1 MKEPKTIKGYIKL
14 IRNIEKIAVSTL
26 KGYDDLNQEQKNIL
40 SEISGQISNNINEY
54 NDENNPRNIHR

>member
-14 IRNIEKIAVSTL
+14 IRNIEKIAVNTL
-26 KGYDDLNQEQKNIL
+26 KGYDNLNQEQKNIL

-54 NDENNPRNIHR
+54 NDENNTCNIYR

>member
-26 KGYDDLNQEQKNIL
+26 KGYDNLNQEQKNIL
-40 SEISGQISNNINEY
+40 SEIGGQISNNINEY

>member
-26 KGYDDLNQEQKNIL
+26 KGYDNLNQEQKNIL

>member
-1 MKEPKTIKGYIKL
+1 MKEPTTIKGYIRL

-26 KGYDDLNQEQKNIL
+26 KGYDKLNQEQKKIL

-54 NDENNPRNIHR
+54 NDENNTRNIY